1 MKPPR
6 FFNRSE
12 LTAALW
18 AFRREF
24 LIVGLFSMVANLMML
39 APTVYM
45 LQVFDRVL
53 SSRSELT
60 LLALS
65 LITLFL
71 FGVVAFSEWMRSRV
85 LVRAGVQF
93 DRQLSSKVFNA
104 SFESYLSESRAAPS
118 RAFSDLITLRQFI
131 TGQGIFALFDA
142 PWAPIYI
149 AVTFFLHPM
158 LGWISLVFA
167 VVQGALAWFGHRSTV
182 APAEAA
188 SRAASD
194 VHVYLQS
201 KLRNAEVIEAM
212 GMMDSL
218 RQRWRRW
225 QNLSLVQQGAALDV
239 SSRVMAW
246 SKFIRYT
253 QQSLSLAAGALF
265 VIKGEMSPGGMI
277 AVNVLMGRAL
287 APIDQLVTVW
297 RSFISTRAA
306 FHRLEQLLVDYPER
320 DPNLRRVAPIG
331 EVTLRDVIA
340 SAPGR
345 ASPILKGINISV
357 PAGTVTAVLG
367 ASGSGKSTLAR
378 VMMGIWPDVSGEVL
392 LDGLPIQGWNRIE
405 LGPHLGYL
413 PQDIELFEGSIGE
426 NIARFGKLDADKVIE
441 AARCAGLHEMILR
454 FPKGYDTPI
463 GEAGNLL
470 SGGQRQRIGLARAVY
485 GDPVLLVLDEPN
497 ANLDD
502 AGEAALLK
510 TVVQLKERGKTIF
523 LITHRPGAVAVADR
537 LLILQDGQIRMEGPR
552 DAVLAALRPP
562 AAAAPVQEPPA
573 PAYGAVQA
581 A

>member
-1 MKPPR
+1 
-6 FFNRSE
+6 

-85 LVRAGVQF
+85 LVRAGVHF
-93 DRQLSSKVFNA
+93 DQQLSSKVFNA

-287 APIDQLVTVW
+287 APIDQLVMVW
-297 RSFISTRAA
+297 HSFINARAA

-331 EVTLRDVIA
+331 EVTLRDVVA
-340 SAPGR
+340 DAPGR

-378 VMMGIWPDVSGEVL
+378 VMMGIWPDVTGEVL

-426 NIARFGKLDADKVIE
+426 NIARFGKLDAAKVIE
-441 AARCAGLHEMILR
+441 AARSAGLHEMILR

-510 TVVQLKERGKTIF
+510 TVVQLKEQGTTIF

-562 AAAAPVQEPPA
+562 AAAAAPAQEPPA
-573 PAYGAVQA
+573 PAYGAAQA